1 MISEFLGRTNPAG
14 RHSLTILLLFVF
26 NLLLFWISGS
36 GITFWSYSRDADLV
50 WNCHCNCSIT
60 SKKWFTFWTPWKS
73 SRFAC
78 SAMTMANISWVN
90 FRFRF
95 RKNIPTAVWRFFFI
109 ILFFFNSI
117 TGVEDLLQK
126 HSLVEADINVLG
138 ERVKQVV
145 QHSQR
150 FLEEEAVEGYQ
161 PCDPSI
167 IVDRVSGN
175 YLYSV

>member
-1 MISEFLGRTNPAG
+1 M
-14 RHSLTILLLFVF
+14 
-26 NLLLFWISGS
+26 
-36 GITFWSYSRDADLV
+36 
-50 WNCHCNCSIT
+50 
-60 SKKWFTFWTPWKS
+60 
-73 SRFAC
+73 
-78 SAMTMANISWVN
+78 
-90 FRFRF
+90 
-95 RKNIPTAVWRFFFI
+95 
-109 ILFFFNSI
+109 
-117 TGVEDLLQK
+117 QK

-175 YLYSV
+175 YLYFF

>member
-1 MISEFLGRTNPAG
+1 M
-14 RHSLTILLLFVF
+14 
-26 NLLLFWISGS
+26 
-36 GITFWSYSRDADLV
+36 
-50 WNCHCNCSIT
+50 
-60 SKKWFTFWTPWKS
+60 K
-73 SRFAC
+73 
-78 SAMTMANISWVN
+78 
-90 FRFRF
+90 
-95 RKNIPTAVWRFFFI
+95 FFI
-109 ILFFFNSI
+109 YLFIFLYWI

-175 YLYSV
+175 YSYFV

>member
-1 MISEFLGRTNPAG
+1 MTKFLFFLLKFNFPFPLSKKYSNS
-14 RHSLTILLLFVF
+14 SLTKFLFWFFKIQFSVSGFEKIPQQQFDDFLLLFI
-26 NLLLFWISGS
+26 N
-36 GITFWSYSRDADLV
+36 
-50 WNCHCNCSIT
+50 
-60 SKKWFTFWTPWKS
+60 
-73 SRFAC
+73 
-78 SAMTMANISWVN
+78 
-90 FRFRF
+90 
-95 RKNIPTAVWRFFFI
+95 
-109 ILFFFNSI
+109 FNSI

-175 YLYSV
+175 YLYFF

>member
-1 MISEFLGRTNPAG
+1 M
-14 RHSLTILLLFVF
+14 
-26 NLLLFWISGS
+26 
-36 GITFWSYSRDADLV
+36 
-50 WNCHCNCSIT
+50 
-60 SKKWFTFWTPWKS
+60 
-73 SRFAC
+73 
-78 SAMTMANISWVN
+78 
-90 FRFRF
+90 
-95 RKNIPTAVWRFFFI
+95 
-109 ILFFFNSI
+109 
-117 TGVEDLLQK
+117 QK

-175 YLYSV
+175 YSYFLSKNLSNFVKTFLKEEAAKGYQACDP

>member
-1 MISEFLGRTNPAG
+1 MFFNIQFSVSGFEKIPQQQFDDF
-14 RHSLTILLLFVF
+14 LLLFI
-26 NLLLFWISGS
+26 N
-36 GITFWSYSRDADLV
+36 
-50 WNCHCNCSIT
+50 
-60 SKKWFTFWTPWKS
+60 
-73 SRFAC
+73 
-78 SAMTMANISWVN
+78 
-90 FRFRF
+90 
-95 RKNIPTAVWRFFFI
+95 
-109 ILFFFNSI
+109 FNSI

-175 YLYSV
+175 YLYFF